1 MSEVLPT
8 ALVARNGDE
17 DGSII
22 VKGGGRFEV
31 IRIHRGAKKGMVLI
45 EVEEQ
50 EHGGVSMGQL
60 PDTERVTV
68 E

>member
-1 MSEVLPT
+1 MPEILPT
-8 ALVARNGDE
+8 GLSARTPEE

-22 VKGGGRFEV
+22 VHGEYRYEV
-31 IRIHRGAKKGMVLI
+31 IRIHKGAKKGTVLI

-50 EHGGVSMGQL
+50 EHGGVSMGSL
-60 PDTERVTV
+60 PDTERITI